1 MKIKTIAVMA
11 TLIILFWLT
20 PVLLAGQHQH
30 GNHHPG
36 TDAPQVHNGRGT
48 VEAVNLDDATVR
60 MEHEPIASLRWPK
73 MVMDLQVKD
82 ADMLKGL
89 KAGDRITF
97 DLVQTD
103 KGFVITRI
111 ERQP

>member
-1 MKIKTIAVMA
+1 MKIKTTVVMA
-11 TLIILFWLT
+11 ILIIPFWLA

-30 GNHHPG
+30 GSHH
-36 TDAPQVHNGRGT
+36 TDADAGKVHQGQGT
-48 VEAVNLDDATVR
+48 VEAVDLDAATVR

-73 MVMDLQVKD
+73 MVMDLQAKD
-82 ADMLKGL
+82 AEMLKGL
-89 KAGDRITF
+89 EKGDRVTF

-111 ERQP
+111 ER